1 MKVIVFAAALAA
13 AFLAP
18 SPSQAQSS
26 DTLKLAQRL
35 VVRSG
40 LAEQLNTVPKQ
51 FEMELKLAR
60 GTVPDDLLAALGE
73 ASNESFRPDALRE
86 DVVRTLAARMPA
98 EEMKRAL
105 GWLEKP
111 QGRRVTQAE
120 EQASRTLSPE
130 TLQAYTDALKTAP
143 LSSRRTKYI
152 ADLVTA
158 TKGVEHAAN
167 LMEGVALGIAV
178 GMDRTQSVQNQQG
191 LKALQNR
198 LRSTIPPEKLREDL
212 RGSVPKVYAYMYRGV
227 SDADLGAYLAFNR
240 SAAGKR
246 YNDAVMAAF
255 TEAMLRASLRMGPGV
270 EKALQKKPA

>member
-18 SPSQAQSS
+18 PSLAQSG

-40 LAEQLNTVPKQ
+40 LAEQLNSVPKQ
-51 FEMELKLAR
+51 LEMELKLAR

-73 ASNESFRPDALRE
+73 ASAESFRPDALRE

-130 TLQAYTDALKTAP
+130 TLQAYTGALKSAP
-143 LSSRRTKYI
+143 LSNRRAKYI
-152 ADLVTA
+152 ADLVAA

-178 GMDRTQSVQNQQG
+178 GMDRTQSAHNRQG
-191 LKALQNR
+191 LKALQAR
-198 LRSTIPPEKLREDL
+198 LRSSIPPEKLREEL
-212 RGSVPKVYAYMYRGV
+212 RGTVPEVYAYIYRGV

-255 TEAMLRASLRMGPGV
+255 TEAMLRASLRMGPAV

>member
-18 SPSQAQSS
+18 PSLAQSG

-40 LAEQLNTVPKQ
+40 LAEQLNSVPKQ
-51 FEMELKLAR
+51 LEMELKLAR

-73 ASNESFRPDALRE
+73 ASAESFRPDALRE

-130 TLQAYTDALKTAP
+130 TLQAYTGALKSAP
-143 LSSRRTKYI
+143 LSNRRAKYI
-152 ADLVTA
+152 ADLVAA

-178 GMDRTQSVQNQQG
+178 GMDRTQSAQNRQG
-191 LKALQNR
+191 LKALQAR
-198 LRSTIPPEKLREDL
+198 LRSSIPPEKLREEL
-212 RGSVPKVYAYMYRGV
+212 RGTVPEVYAYIYRGV

-255 TEAMLRASLRMGPGV
+255 TEAMLRASLRMGPAV